1 MKKNVKDWIGTH
13 SVAFKMRVIV
23 MYMSNSRPADPKDPS
38 LEQSSVISMAIM
50 YTMMTK
56 LISF

>member
-1 MKKNVKDWIGTH
+1 MVSLSWVTASH
-13 SVAFKMRVIV
+13 
-23 MYMSNSRPADPKDPS
+23 SRPADPKDPS
-38 LEQSSVISMAIM
+38 LEQSSVISMAIK